1 MDLYSRTLFS
11 GNYCTAQTDKF
22 SFELKQLKDKLE
34 EADAILI
41 GAGAGLSTAA
51 GLTYSG
57 KRFKKKLCGF
67 QKYFPHYGYVFGRL
81 LFFSRSRNLLGM
93 VE

>member
-51 GLTYSG
+51 
-57 KRFKKKLCGF
+57 
-67 QKYFPHYGYVFGRL
+67 
-81 LFFSRSRNLLGM
+81 
-93 VE
+93 